1 MFKKKCYHGTSQ
13 RIKGDCMS
21 TIVEA
26 KNKYG
31 STGKKEIFDQGTMKL
46 MLMILEKAANVKQTQ
61 DGDIEEYVA
70 LDNNGKELVRIR
82 ENYVKGRSTIHFDG
96 QVYTKVDRRFFNGE
110 INHKLTDAESSLSAN
125 TVNEKD
131 FEKIY
136 GIMASRA
143 R

>member
-1 MFKKKCYHGTSQ
+1 MPTKIET
-13 RIKGDCMS
+13 
-21 TIVEA
+21 
-26 KNKYG
+26 KNMYG
-31 STGKKEIFDQGTMKL
+31 QVGKKEIFDQGVMKL
-46 MLMILEKAANVKQTQ
+46 ILMTLDKADQIKQTQ

-82 ENYVKGRSTIHFDG
+82 ENYAKGRSTIHFDG
-96 QVYTKVDRRFFNGE
+96 YTYTKIDRHFFNGE
-110 INHKLTDAESSLSAN
+110 INHAYTDAESSLNTN

-131 FEKIY
+131 FAKVY